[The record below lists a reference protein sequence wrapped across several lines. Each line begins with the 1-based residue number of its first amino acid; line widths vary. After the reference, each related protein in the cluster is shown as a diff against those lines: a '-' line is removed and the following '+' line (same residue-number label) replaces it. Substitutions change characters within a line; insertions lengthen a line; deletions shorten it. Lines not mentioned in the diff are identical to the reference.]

1 MTSSQRVSKL
11 AAIVI
16 ATLMASAAIAEDMKL
31 PGPSGDC
38 LSKALA
44 QLSLDT
50 AACAGRYP
58 TYSVLYGE
66 CITGAHQAYAGAIKW
81 CVYVSGGKLSG
92 LRGSEASGGKRV
104 TLNRL

>member
-1 MTSSQRVSKL
+1 MMLRLLSSAGAHRAASTTECRRCAMTSSQRVSKL
-11 AAIVI
+11 AAVVI
-16 ATLMASAAIAEDMKL
+16 ATLMASAAIAEDMTL

-58 TYSVLYGE
+58 AHTELYGQ
-66 CITGAHQAYAGAIKW
+66 CITGAHSAY
-81 CVYVSGGKLSG
+81 
-92 LRGSEASGGKRV
+92 
-104 TLNRL
+104 